1 MLNDPITR
9 TIQRRYSCRSYA
21 RQPIDPELRVQLEE
35 AIASPR
41 VGPFGTSVRFA
52 LLAATAQDRNAIQG
66 LTTYGMIKNAPAFL
80 CAAMPHGDKNLEDL
94 GFLMEQAILLATE
107 IGLGTCW
114 LGGTFNRS
122 VFAERIGLGSG
133 ETLPAVIAV
142 GHIARRARAI
152 DGLIRLGIRA
162 DKRLP
167 WDKLFFDGAFDTP
180 LDPEQV
186 DDYAIP
192 LEMVRLGPSASNRQ
206 PWRIVCRD
214 GVWHLYLARTPGY
227 RRTSDGSQVADMQ
240 RIDMG
245 IAMCHWELAARTA
258 GLSGSW
264 QIHDPG
270 IVLPNRLTEYIVSWN
285 PARARQGTIEGH
297 TPD

>member
-1 MLNDPITR
+1 MTE

-21 RQPIDPELRVQLEE
+21 RQPIDPELRAQLEE
-35 AIASPR
+35 AIASPQ

-52 LLAATAQDRNAIQG
+52 LLATTEQDRSAIQG

-80 CAAMPHGDKNLEDL
+80 CAAMPHSDRNLEDL
-94 GFLMEQAILLATE
+94 GFLMEQFILSATE

-122 VFAERIGLGSG
+122 VFAERIALSSG

-152 DGLIRLGIRA
+152 DGMIRLGIRA

-167 WDKLFFDGAFDTP
+167 WDRLFYDGSFDTP
-180 LDPEQV
+180 LGPERAG
-186 DDYAIP
+186 DHAIP

-206 PWRIVCRD
+206 PWRIVR
-214 GVWHLYLARTPGY
+214 GENAWHLYLARTPGY
-227 RRTSDGSQVADMQ
+227 RRISDGSLAADMQ

-245 IAMCHWELAARTA
+245 IAMCHWQLAATA
-258 GLSGSW
+258 EGLSGTW
-264 QIHDPG
+264 QVEDPG
-270 IVLPNRLTEYIVSWN
+270 IALPNELTEYVVSWDS
-285 PARARQGTIEGH
+285 ARAL
-297 TPD
+297 